1 MTTRAK
7 PALEQLPYST
17 SQTGLVYD
25 VRIRFNVEV
34 RPEVNQGVHPE
45 DPRRIYAIYKE
56 LVDAGLVDDPSTG
69 VHPEDPRRI
78 YAIYKELV
86 DAGLVD
92 DPSTEVCA
100 VHSERHWE
108 FVISLELWENEDF
121 HDGGSQMDS
130 IYLSKNSPM
139 CARLSA
145 GGAIEACRGILN
157 GHVKNAIAVIRPPGH
172 HAEHDEPM
180 GFCLFNN
187 VPIAVKAC
195 QNDFRDT
202 CRKVLGLDWDVDY
215 GNGVQQAFYNDPNV
229 LCISF
234 MSTKGANSTL
244 LD

>member
-1 MTTRAK
+1 MTTTAK

-25 VRIRFNVEV
+25 VRMRFHVEV

-56 LVDAGLVDDPSTG
+56 LVDAGLVDDPST
-69 VHPEDPRRI
+69 VSLAPSVLARI
-78 YAIYKELV
+78 PTRFVTKQ
-86 DAGLVD
+86 
-92 DPSTEVCA
+92 EVCA

-108 FVISLELWENEDF
+108 FVISLELWDNEDL
-121 HDGGSQMDS
+121 HNGGSQMDS

-187 VPIAVKAC
+187 
-195 QNDFRDT
+195 
-202 CRKVLGLDWDVDY
+202 
-215 GNGVQQAFYNDPNV
+215 
-229 LCISF
+229 
-234 MSTKGANSTL
+234 
-244 LD
+244 

>member
-1 MTTRAK
+1 M
-7 PALEQLPYST
+7 
-17 SQTGLVYD
+17 
-25 VRIRFNVEV
+25 
-34 RPEVNQGVHPE
+34 
-45 DPRRIYAIYKE
+45 
-56 LVDAGLVDDPSTG
+56 
-69 VHPEDPRRI
+69 
-78 YAIYKELV
+78 
-86 DAGLVD
+86 
-92 DPSTEVCA
+92 
-100 VHSERHWE
+100 HSERHWE

-229 LCISF
+229 LYISLHVHQGGKF
-234 MSTKGANSTL
+234 YPAGLKGDHLHCGEGPGLGKNINIPWRTAGMTDADYVLAFQKIVMPIAQDFDPDLVVVSAGFDAAEGDML
-244 LD
+244 GK

>member
-1 MTTRAK
+1 
-7 PALEQLPYST
+7 
-17 SQTGLVYD
+17 
-25 VRIRFNVEV
+25 
-34 RPEVNQGVHPE
+34 
-45 DPRRIYAIYKE
+45 
-56 LVDAGLVDDPSTG
+56 
-69 VHPEDPRRI
+69 
-78 YAIYKELV
+78 
-86 DAGLVD
+86 
-92 DPSTEVCA
+92 
-100 VHSERHWE
+100 
-108 FVISLELWENEDF
+108 
-121 HDGGSQMDS
+121 
-130 IYLSKNSPM
+130 M

-234 MSTKGANSTL
+234 MSTKGQILPCWTKGRPSSL
-244 LD
+244 W